1 MKVFHIVGTR
11 PNFLKV
17 APVVVK
23 LAARPESATRCRQ
36 PARARL
42 GRRPRCRPRGIG
54 TPRTIFLVTV
64 HRPPTG
70 DHPDAFLEVVDA
82 LEQVAERR
90 PVLFP
95 VHPPTRVAVQEETT
109 ALGVPCFTLRA
120 NTERPITVTE
130 GTTPLL
136 EVRPP
141 ALARLLEALERSPL
155 RRAGGLG
162 RRRPVGSHACWSSGT
177 SQPGSTASD

>member
-1 MKVFHIVGTR
+1 M
-11 PNFLKV
+11 
-17 APVVVK
+17 
-23 LAARPESATRCRQ
+23 
-36 PARARL
+36 
-42 GRRPRCRPRGIG
+42 
-54 TPRTIFLVTV
+54 TV

-155 RRAGGLG
+155 RRPANRRTGTAAACRVARVLVERYGPAGIARERLM
-162 RRRPVGSHACWSSGT
+162 VSGA
-177 SQPGSTASD
+177 GEGAR